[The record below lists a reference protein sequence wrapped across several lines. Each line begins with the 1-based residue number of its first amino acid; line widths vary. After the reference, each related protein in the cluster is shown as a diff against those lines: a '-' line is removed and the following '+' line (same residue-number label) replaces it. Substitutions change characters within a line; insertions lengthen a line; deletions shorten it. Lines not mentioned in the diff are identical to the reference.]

1 MLVDDNTVESMTT
14 WPIITFSVLLT
25 LAASTANSDSKT
37 DPVNE
42 QIASLIADID
52 SHVKWPD
59 AKTDMDK
66 PFFVAML
73 GKSSLTTRIKELN
86 RTKLPDGREI
96 KVRFVRAELLPSNA
110 HILVVA
116 AADDKLSARQL
127 EKLKGTGT
135 LTVTAGA
142 IDLPIILRVDQVE
155 IGGKTE
161 VRMSLD
167 LKLAAAEHLEVT
179 QKLKKLAVTTDIEDM
194 TKR

>member
-1 MLVDDNTVESMTT
+1 MKT
-14 WPIITFSVLLT
+14 WRIITFSVLLT
-25 LAASTANSDSKT
+25 LAASTACPESKT

-42 QIASLIADID
+42 QIAALIADID
-52 SHVKWPD
+52 SYVKWPD
-59 AKTDMDK
+59 AKTNLDK

-73 GKSSLTTRIKELN
+73 GKSSLTARMQELN
-86 RTKLPDGREI
+86 RTKLPDGRKI
-96 KVRFVRAELLPSNA
+96 KVRFVQAELLPSNA

-116 AADDKLSARQL
+116 AADDTLNAHRL

-155 IGGKTE
+155 AGGKSE

-167 LKLAAAEHLEVT
+167 LKLAAAENLKVT
-179 QKLKKLAVTTDIEDM
+179 QKLKKLAVTADPEEM

>member
-1 MLVDDNTVESMTT
+1 MTT
-14 WPIITFSVLLT
+14 WRVITLSVLLT
-25 LAASTANSDSKT
+25 LAVSTAYPESRT
-37 DPVNE
+37 DAVNE

-52 SHVKWPD
+52 SYVKWPD
-59 AKTDMDK
+59 AKADMDK

-73 GKSSLTTRIKELN
+73 GKSSLTARMKELN
-86 RTKLPDGREI
+86 RTKLPDGRKI

-116 AADDKLSARQL
+116 AADDTLNARQL

-135 LTVTAGA
+135 LTITAGA

-155 IGGKTE
+155 TGGKTE
-161 VRMSLD
+161 VRMRLD

-179 QKLKKLAVTTDIEDM
+179 QKFKKLAVTTDLEPM

>member
-1 MLVDDNTVESMTT
+1 MKT
-14 WPIITFSVLLT
+14 WRIITFLVLLT
-25 LAASTANSDSKT
+25 LAASTAYPGRKA

-52 SHVKWPD
+52 SYVKWPD

-73 GKSSLTTRIKELN
+73 GKSSLTARMKELN
-86 RTKLPDGREI
+86 RTKLPDGRKI
-96 KVRFVRAELLPSNA
+96 KVRFVQAELLPSNA

-116 AADDKLSARQL
+116 AADDTLSTRQL

-135 LTVTAGA
+135 LTITAGA
-142 IDLPIILRVDQVE
+142 IDLPTILRVDQVE
-155 IGGKTE
+155 TNGKTE
-161 VRMSLD
+161 VRMRLD
-167 LKLAAAEHLEVT
+167 LKLAAEEQLEVT
-179 QKLKKLAVTTDIEDM
+179 QKLKKLAVTADPEKM

>member
-1 MLVDDNTVESMTT
+1 MLADDNTVEDMTI
-14 WPIITFSVLLT
+14 WRIITFLVLLT
-25 LAASTANSDSKT
+25 LAASTAYPGRKA

-52 SHVKWPD
+52 SYVKWPD

-73 GKSSLTTRIKELN
+73 GKSSLTARMKELN
-86 RTKLPDGREI
+86 RTKLPDGRKI
-96 KVRFVRAELLPSNA
+96 KVRFVQAELLPSNA

-116 AADDKLSARQL
+116 AADDTLSTRQL

-135 LTVTAGA
+135 LTITAGA
-142 IDLPIILRVDQVE
+142 IDLPTILRVDQVE
-155 IGGKTE
+155 TSGKTE
-161 VRMSLD
+161 VRMRLD
-167 LKLAAAEHLEVT
+167 LKLAAEEQLEVT
-179 QKLKKLAVTTDIEDM
+179 QKLKKLAVTADPEKM

>member
-1 MLVDDNTVESMTT
+1 MTT
-14 WPIITFSVLLT
+14 WRIITFSVLLT
-25 LAASTANSDSKT
+25 LAVSTAYPESRT

-42 QIASLIADID
+42 RIASLIADID
-52 SHVKWPD
+52 SYVKWPD
-59 AKTDMDK
+59 AKTDLDK

-73 GKSSLTTRIKELN
+73 GKSSLTARMKELN
-86 RTKLPDGREI
+86 RTKLPDGRKI

-116 AADDKLSARQL
+116 NDTLNAHRL

-135 LTVTAGA
+135 LTVTASA

-155 IGGKTE
+155 VDGKTE
-161 VRMSLD
+161 VRMRLD

-179 QKLKKLAVTTDIEDM
+179 QKLRKLAVTADIEEI
-194 TKR
+194 TTR

>member
-1 MLVDDNTVESMTT
+1 MCKCADDNTVESMTT
-14 WPIITFSVLLT
+14 WRIITFSVLLT
-25 LAASTANSDSKT
+25 LAASTAYPGSKA

-42 QIASLIADID
+42 HIASLIADID
-52 SHVKWPD
+52 SYVEWPD
-59 AKTDMDK
+59 AKSDMDK
-66 PFFVAML
+66 PFFVAVL
-73 GKSSLTTRIKELN
+73 GESSLTARMKELN
-86 RTKLPDGREI
+86 RTKLPDGRKI

-116 AADDKLSARQL
+116 NDKLNAHQL

-155 IGGKTE
+155 TEGKTE

-179 QKLKKLAVTTDIEDM
+179 QKLKKLAVTTDIEEM

>member
-1 MLVDDNTVESMTT
+1 MNEKLAVTMTT
-14 WPIITFSVLLT
+14 LRLFAFSVLLI
-25 LAASTANSDSKT
+25 LAVSTIHSSNKT

-42 QIASLIADID
+42 HIASLIADID
-52 SHVKWPD
+52 SYIKWPD
-59 AKTDMDK
+59 AKSGMDK
-66 PFFVAML
+66 PLFVAVL
-73 GKSSLTTRIKELN
+73 GESSLATRIKELN
-86 RTKLPDGREI
+86 RTKLPDGRKI
-96 KVRFVRAELLPSNA
+96 KVRIVQAELLPSNA

-116 AADDKLSARQL
+116 VADDTLSAKQL

-155 IGGKTE
+155 AGGKTE
-161 VRMSLD
+161 IRMILD

-179 QKLKKLAVTTDIEDM
+179 QKLKKLAVTTDLEEM